1 MPAAELPALPRIVA
15 LSKACFC
22 ATCGVLELIQAF
34 SGNSFAYSNRLSTS
48 AIICLLWAVLFLPR
62 VPRFLARNSKI
73 SPAQSARPGNALDHG
88 TSLRCSVSYR
98 Y

>member
-15 LSKACFC
+15 LSKHAFSPRV
-22 ATCGVLELIQAF
+22 AMLELIQAF

-48 AIICLLWAVLFLPR
+48 AIICRLWAVLFLPR